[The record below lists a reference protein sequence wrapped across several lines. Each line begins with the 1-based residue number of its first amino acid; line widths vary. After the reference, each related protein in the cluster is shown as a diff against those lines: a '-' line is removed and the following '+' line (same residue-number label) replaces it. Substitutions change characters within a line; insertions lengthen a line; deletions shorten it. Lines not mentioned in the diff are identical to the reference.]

1 MKPML
6 RNFALTLAVV
16 ALGGCY
22 AANEEDLSESGGTDE
37 LGAGEVIGEAT
48 ARDPRTWT
56 EALRCKPIPM
66 LEPLRSPEITVS
78 LDGLTL
84 HLRDRNGTY
93 DRVFPVGVGVL
104 EGARSLTPTSET
116 APTGVFYTGS
126 NTQEVADGAWGYYY
140 PCRIWHEERG
150 VRTPVFAG
158 LPFIRLAGP
167 PTAGYALHGPIDNF
181 IAANGGS
188 LRRGYVSH
196 GCVRMRAEDIVEVY
210 ARLRGRGRTPVRVQQ
225 AVERLSDGRAV
236 DLTQRWIGSECNANA
251 DCNFDGGVC
260 RLTPGTTRG
269 FCTRACTGPC
279 PDRASEATTFCV
291 ADPASTDASRGVCAV
306 VASPT
311 YNNDCARYRG
321 LLSLARGVARP
332 DRTATADVC
341 RPTR

>member
-1 MKPML
+1 M
-6 RNFALTLAVV
+6 
-16 ALGGCY
+16 
-22 AANEEDLSESGGTDE
+22 
-37 LGAGEVIGEAT
+37 
-48 ARDPRTWT
+48 
-56 EALRCKPIPM
+56 
-66 LEPLRSPEITVS
+66 
-78 LDGLTL
+78 
-84 HLRDRNGTY
+84 
-93 DRVFPVGVGVL
+93 
-104 EGARSLTPTSET
+104 